1 MKFLSALK
9 AERCIT
15 QLLAEPDAGTPDA
28 RRALDSLRGLGPDAI
43 PKLVDALASADREHT
58 AALVS
63 TLASL
68 AADRTLPQ
76 FAAGLSHD
84 NRQAI
89 AGVARALAIGRD
101 FDPNKLLAM
110 LGQEAVSKPALMEV
124 LTAHRRRLNPR
135 ELLRRAYD
143 LEPRE
148 KAAVFRILGEIATP
162 DLVPDLLSRVEGR
175 DSAARLNIIE
185 LLGRFNQPEVA
196 AALERQLKDRNKQVR
211 KAALEALASMP
222 GERDLALLCS
232 LLADP
237 ELDVQARA
245 VEVVTGLRH
254 PDTIKHLLPAL
265 RDESEFARRS
275 AVEVLNEIAEPDS
288 IKYLLSALEDG
299 DWWVRSRASDALAK
313 IGGPKVMDAVLQL
326 VGDKNENIRRSAV
339 EILNQTRDERA
350 VNHLIAATR
359 DSDWW
364 VRERA
369 ADALAELR
377 HAAAVPALLSML
389 EGDPRS
395 IPAALRA
402 LARTADAEVL
412 PKVIP
417 LLERAEKELRIEAL
431 HTIGRLANARTAE
444 GFRDRLQAFT
454 TGADEDLAKA
464 ATDALA
470 RIDSIDSTGTPA
482 DLAGAPGITDMPPTA
497 TADGRAPPV
506 IGPTIATPVLLDI
519 TTLNK
524 GDLIGGRYR
533 YVEKIG
539 KGAFGTVVLVE
550 DEVVGENLILKFLNP
565 NVSSDDEMLKRFVH
579 ELRYSRKITHR
590 NVIRIFDF
598 VSLGGIYAIS
608 MEYFPSHTLG
618 AELADHKP
626 LPFDKACRWGQDIA
640 TGMAVAHQ
648 VGIIHRDLKPA
659 NILINDEGLLKIVD
673 FGVAAAASS
682 GDTQLTKTGY
692 VIGSPKY
699 MAPEQI
705 LGKAID
711 HRADIYSIGVILY
724 EMLTGVPP
732 YTRGDHMSVMYQHV
746 QGKAKLCEELNPAI
760 PKPLAAIVRRAME
773 VDKLKRFD
781 SMDALREA
789 LEQAI

>member
-1 MKFLSALK
+1 MKFLSAIK

-15 QLLAEPDAGTPDA
+15 QLLAEPDTGTPDA
-28 RRALDSLRGLGPDAI
+28 RRALDSLRGLGPEAI
-43 PKLVDALASADREHT
+43 AKLVDALASADKEQT

-68 AADRTLPQ
+68 ASDRTLGQ
-76 FAAGLSHD
+76 FAAGLCHD

-101 FDPNKLLAM
+101 YDPNKLLGM
-110 LGQEAVSKPALMEV
+110 LGQEAVSKPALIEV
-124 LTAHRRRLNPR
+124 LNAHRRRLNPR

-143 LEPRE
+143 LEPRD
-148 KAAVFRILGEIATP
+148 KAAAFRILAEIATP
-162 DLVPDLLSRVEGR
+162 DIVPDLLSRVEGR
-175 DSAARLNIIE
+175 DAAARLNIIE
-185 LLGRFNQPEVA
+185 LLGRFNLPEVA
-196 AALERQLKDRNKQVR
+196 TALERQLKDRNKLVR

-222 GERDLALLCS
+222 GERDLPLICS

-245 VEVVTGLRH
+245 VEVITQLRH

-313 IGGPKVMDAVLQL
+313 IGGPRVMDAVLQL

-339 EILNQTRDERA
+339 EILNQTKDERA

-377 HAAAVPALLSML
+377 HAAAVPALLAML
-389 EGDPRS
+389 DGDPRS

-402 LARTADAEVL
+402 LARTADAAVL
-412 PKVIP
+412 PK
-417 LLERAEKELRIEAL
+417 LLQLLDRTEKEVRIEAL
-431 HTIGRLANARTAE
+431 HAIGRLANARAADSVKARLETFTA
-444 GFRDRLQAFT
+444 G
-454 TGADEDLAKA
+454 GDEDLAKA
-464 ATDALA
+464 AADALA
-470 RIDSIDSTGTPA
+470 RIESIDAT
-482 DLAGAPGITDMPPTA
+482 GAPGEVAAPPA
-497 TADGRAPPV
+497 TSDGPPQATGRAPLPAT
-506 IGPTIATPVLLDI
+506 PTIATPALLDI
-519 TTLNK
+519 TGLRN

-539 KGAFGTVVLVE
+539 KGAFGTVVLVA

-626 LPFDKACRWGQDIA
+626 LAFNKARGWGQDIA

-711 HRADIYSIGVILY
+711 QRADIYSVGVILY

-746 QGKAKLCEELNPAI
+746 QGKAKPCEELNPAI
-760 PKPLAAIVRRAME
+760 PPALAAIVRRAME

-789 LEQAI
+789 LEQAG

>member
-1 MKFLSALK
+1 MKFFSALK

-28 RRALDSLRGLGPDAI
+28 RKALDGLRGLGADAI
-43 PKLVDALASADREHT
+43 PKLVDALATADREHA

-63 TLASL
+63 TLAAL
-68 AADRTLPQ
+68 ATDETLPR
-76 FAAGLSHD
+76 FATALSHE
-84 NRQAI
+84 NRLAV
-89 AGVARALAIGRD
+89 AGTARALAIARD
-101 FDPNKLLAM
+101 YDPNKLLGLLA
-110 LGQEAVSKPALMEV
+110 QEGVSKSALIEV
-124 LTAHRRRLNPR
+124 LVANRSRLNAR

-148 KAAVFRILGEIATP
+148 RGVAFRILHEIATP
-162 DLVPDLLSRVEGR
+162 DLVPDLLTRVEGR
-175 DSAARLNIIE
+175 DPAVRLAIIE
-185 LLGRFNQPEVA
+185 LLGRFNRPEVA
-196 AALERQLKDRNKQVR
+196 AALERQLKDRNKLIR
-211 KAALEALASMP
+211 KAALDALASMP
-222 GERDLALLCS
+222 GERDLALICS

-245 VEVVTGLRH
+245 VEVIVQLRH
-254 PDTIKHLLPAL
+254 PDTIRHLLPAL
-265 RDESEFARRS
+265 KDESEFARRS
-275 AVEVLNEIAEPDS
+275 AVEVLNEIADPGS
-288 IKYLLSALEDG
+288 IKYLLTALEDG

-326 VGDKNENIRRSAV
+326 VGDKNENIRRSAI
-339 EILNQTRDERA
+339 EILNQTKDERA
-350 VNHLIAATR
+350 VSHLVAATR

-377 HAAAVPALLSML
+377 HPAAVPALLEML
-389 EGDPRS
+389 QGDPRS

-402 LARTADAEVL
+402 LARTADDSVL
-412 PKVIP
+412 PR
-417 LLERAEKELRIEAL
+417 LLGMLERPEKDIRIEAV
-431 HTIGRLANARTAE
+431 HAIGRLANAQAADSLKE
-444 GFRDRLQAFT
+444 RLQALSA
-454 TGADEDLAKA
+454 GADEDLARA
-464 ATDALA
+464 AGDALSRIESIDATGAPAEATAPPATDAVPGATTAA
-470 RIDSIDSTGTPA
+470 RTATTAAPA
-482 DLAGAPGITDMPPTA
+482 APLDLAAL
-497 TADGRAPPV
+497 RA
-506 IGPTIATPVLLDI
+506 
-519 TTLNK
+519 

-539 KGAFGTVVLVE
+539 KGAFGTVVLVD
-550 DEVVGENLILKFLNP
+550 DEVVGERLILKFLNA
-565 NVSSDDEMLKRFVH
+565 NVSSDEEMLKRFVH

-598 VSLGGIYAIS
+598 VSLGGNYAIS

-618 AELADHKP
+618 AELAEHRP
-626 LPFDKACRWGQDIA
+626 LPLGKARQWGQDIA

-648 VGIIHRDLKPA
+648 VGIVHRDLKPA

-711 HRADIYSIGVILY
+711 HRADIYSVGVILY

-746 QGKAKLCEELNPAI
+746 QGKAKPCEEVNPAI
-760 PKPLAAIVRRAME
+760 PPAMAAVVRKAME

-789 LEQAI
+789 LEKAV

>member
-1 MKFLSALK
+1 MKFFSALK

-28 RRALDSLRGLGPDAI
+28 RKALDGLRGLGADAI
-43 PKLVDALASADREHT
+43 PKLVDALATADREHA

-63 TLASL
+63 TLAGL
-68 AADRTLPQ
+68 ASDQTLPR
-76 FAAGLSHD
+76 FAEALGHD
-84 NRQAI
+84 NRLAV
-89 AGVARALAIGRD
+89 AGTAKALAIARD
-101 FDPNKLLAM
+101 YDPNKLLG
-110 LGQEAVSKPALMEV
+110 LLTQEGVSKSALIEV
-124 LTAHRRRLNPR
+124 LVANRSRLNAR

-148 KAAVFRILGEIATP
+148 RGVAFKILGEIATP
-162 DLVPDLLSRVEGR
+162 DLVPDLLTRVEGR
-175 DSAARLNIIE
+175 DPAVRLAIIE
-185 LLGRFNQPEVA
+185 LLGRFNRPEVA
-196 AALERQLKDRNKQVR
+196 AALERQLKDRNKLIR

-222 GERDLALLCS
+222 GERDLALICS

-245 VEVVTGLRH
+245 VEVVVGLRH
-254 PDTIKHLLPAL
+254 PDTIRHLLPAL
-265 RDESEFARRS
+265 KDESEFARRS
-275 AVEVLNEIAEPDS
+275 AVEVLNEIADPGS

-326 VGDKNENIRRSAV
+326 VGDKNENIRRSAI
-339 EILNQTRDERA
+339 EILNQTKDERA
-350 VNHLIAATR
+350 VSHLVAATR

-377 HAAAVPALLSML
+377 HPAAVPALLEML
-389 EGDPRS
+389 QGDPRS
-395 IPAALRA
+395 MPAALRA
-402 LARTADAEVL
+402 LGRTADEAVL
-412 PKVIP
+412 PRLVAMI
-417 LLERAEKELRIEAL
+417 ERPEKEIRIEAVNA
-431 HTIGRLANARTAE
+431 IGRLANAQAA
-444 GFRDRLQAFT
+444 DSLKARLQELSA
-454 TGADEDLAKA
+454 GPDEDLARAAADALSRIESIDATGAPADAAAPPAADAVTGA
-464 ATDALA
+464 ATDA
-470 RIDSIDSTGTPA
+470 RPA
-482 DLAGAPGITDMPPTA
+482 AVAATAAPAPPLDLAAL
-497 TADGRAPPV
+497 RA
-506 IGPTIATPVLLDI
+506 GE
-519 TTLNK
+519 
-524 GDLIGGRYR
+524 LIGGRYR

-539 KGAFGTVVLVE
+539 KGAFGTVVLVD
-550 DEVVGENLILKFLNP
+550 DEVVGERLILKFLNA
-565 NVSSDDEMLKRFVH
+565 NVSSDEEMLKRFVH

-598 VSLGGIYAIS
+598 VSLGGNYAIS

-618 AELADHKP
+618 AELAEHRP
-626 LPFDKACRWGQDIA
+626 LPFDKARRWGQDIA

-648 VGIIHRDLKPA
+648 VGIVHRDLKPA

-705 LGKAID
+705 LGKPID
-711 HRADIYSIGVILY
+711 HRADIYSVGVILY

-746 QGKAKLCEELNPAI
+746 QGKAKPCEEVNPAI
-760 PKPLAAIVRRAME
+760 TPAMAAIVRKAME
-773 VDKLKRFD
+773 VDRLKRFD

-789 LEQAI
+789 LEKAV